1 MKRTERMIVRAIR
14 LGLVFAVCTYTF
26 CPISEAGTFVGTTD
40 DEKTAIAINIDTT
53 KSNVEAIAQGEDAI
67 AIGRKAI
74 AEDGKSIAIGC
85 RSNAQANAVAVG
97 SGTTAKG
104 YYSTAIGGAYVK
116 GDWGVGIGDG
126 AIADNFGV
134 ALGTN
139 SAASNEYDV
148 ALGAYSTTKKANT
161 VSGTTIGGKHYN
173 FATGNEVIAAVS
185 LGVEYEEADAVYT
198 RQLQYLAPGELSATS
213 TDGVNGSQLYA
224 TNCAIDSLGG
234 RVDRVGAGA
243 AALAALH
250 PLDYDRDNKFS
261 MAASVGNYR
270 GTQATALGA
279 FYRPNETVMLSLAG
293 SAGGGENMASLGV
306 SFAVGK
312 GVGPYRS
319 KQDMAQTIET
329 LQAENQSLRDKMNEQ
344 DQKLAELTRKV
355 DALMAQ
361 NNH

>member
-1 MKRTERMIVRAIR
+1 MKKREKTIIRVIR
-14 LGLVFAVCTYTF
+14 LGIAFAVCTYTF
-26 CPISEAGTFVGTTD
+26 CPISEASTFVGTTD
-40 DEKTAIAINIDTT
+40 DEKTAIVINIDTT
-53 KSNVEAIAQGEDAI
+53 KSNAEAIAQGDDAI
-67 AIGRKAI
+67 AIGRKAT
-74 AEDGKSIAIGC
+74 AEGDRAIAIGC
-85 RSNAQANAVAVG
+85 RSNAQEKALAIG
-97 SGTTAKG
+97 SGTTANG
-104 YYSTAIGGAYVK
+104 YSSTAIGGASVS
-116 GDWGVGIGDG
+116 GGWGVGIGESATAGD
-126 AIADNFGV
+126 FGV
-134 ALGTN
+134 ALGAN

-161 VSGTTIGGKHYN
+161 VNGTTIGGKHYN
-173 FATGNEVIAAVS
+173 FATGSEVIAAVS
-185 LGVEYEEADAVYT
+185 LGVEYEWTDAVYT
-198 RQLQYLAPGELSATS
+198 RQLQYLAPGEVSATS

-234 RVDRVGAGA
+234 RVDKVGAGA

-306 SFAVGK
+306 SFAIGK

-319 KQDMAQTIET
+319 KHDMAKTIET

-361 NNH
+361 K